1 MKTDKHQ
8 GKPAPE
14 TGLERTTTTPET
26 AVFREESSFFA
37 TEQTSVSASGVMT
50 NQEAYGAVEY
60 TTGRDEARGNG
71 ARQRHQGDL
80 SESQLRLLRHLERLT
95 YSLHGPEESLD
106 RHSYNRPF
114 PPAIRIDRM

>member
-14 TGLERTTTTPET
+14 TGVERTTATPET

-37 TEQTSVSASGVMT
+37 TEQTSVSTAGVMT

-60 TTGRDEARGNG
+60 TTGRDEAP
-71 ARQRHQGDL
+71 ARQRYQGDL
-80 SESQLRLLRHLERLT
+80 SESQLRLLQHLERLT

-114 PPAIRIDRM
+114 PPSIRIDRM